1 MISHKP
7 FAQTV
12 FLKYLCILL
21 KYKKRDEGYKKKKKL
36 FQVPHLAPTQDFEL
50 KGIYSADKDV
60 YLTSE
65 PTVYCVILQ

>member
-1 MISHKP
+1 MRVTK
-7 FAQTV
+7 
-12 FLKYLCILL
+12 
-21 KYKKRDEGYKKKKKL
+21 KKKKKL

>member
-1 MISHKP
+1 MH
-7 FAQTV
+7 FAKVQE
-12 FLKYLCILL
+12 
-21 KYKKRDEGYKKKKKL
+21 KRWGLQKKKKKKL